1 MSAKKLTQG
10 PALGQTLYTEIK
22 AGFVRQNTTFSA
34 WCESHGVKRQN
45 AVTAVLGGWRGAK
58 AQKLVRQIIKAAQID
73 PQQKAA

>member
-1 MSAKKLTQG
+1 MSTKKSTQG
-10 PALGQTLYTEIK
+10 PALGKTLYAEIK

-34 WCESHGVKRQN
+34 WCEAHGVKRQN
-45 AVTAVLGGWRGAK
+45 AVTAIRGGWCGPK